1 MLSPFCVMKISI
13 ITDPATINEII
24 ILIVSFIILGALRAT
39 FGKREKLTI
48 NSIVVIVST
57 TSCKCQIR
65 GFHCNKNNAT
75 EKPITP
81 FKITIVKRCLIKTSA
96 IPTMLI
102 NISKITSR
110 GQILK
115 HELLPL
121 WENQLESCHK
131 QQSQKNHQRNNQI
144 IIQAITH

>member
-57 TSCKCQIR
+57 TSCVSAKSGAFIAI
-65 GFHCNKNNAT
+65 KNNAT

-110 GQILK
+110 GPNS
-115 HELLPL
+115 E
-121 WENQLESCHK
+121 
-131 QQSQKNHQRNNQI
+131 
-144 IIQAITH
+144 T

>member
-57 TSCKCQIR
+57 TSCVSAKS
-65 GFHCNKNNAT
+65 GAFHCNKKQCHRKANH
-75 EKPITP
+75 
-81 FKITIVKRCLIKTSA
+81 TI
-96 IPTMLI
+96 
-102 NISKITSR
+102 
-110 GQILK
+110 
-115 HELLPL
+115 
-121 WENQLESCHK
+121 
-131 QQSQKNHQRNNQI
+131 
-144 IIQAITH
+144 